1 MTLPRVVQLP
11 VWLEG
16 AVQTLPFYLC
26 AAQIHLGNTPHSGH
40 YRAVFFFFSDLGLSF
55 GSRTTVCVLDVLFLL
70 MLVLSNRTSTI
81 VYLRPIHGSASSDPA
96 GFAAGEP

>member
-16 AVQTLPFYLC
+16 AVQPLPFYLC

-40 YRAVFFFFSDLGLSF
+40 YRAVFF
-55 GSRTTVCVLDVLFLL
+55 GSGPELWITDDSVCARRVVSADASLIQQNVY
-70 MLVLSNRTSTI
+70 I

-96 GFAAGEP
+96 GFAAPEP